1 MMPRQS
7 LTGILNGELAAAF
20 DSATPANEGLP
31 PITDSPVLC
40 SVSGSLKAARTGTP
54 GYTLVFEVVEGQF
67 SGRRLYHDLWLTPAA
82 MPLAKRDLARLG
94 ITTAD
99 QLARPIP
106 PGILCEVKHV
116 IRTEDDGVQRNVVKG
131 FTVTR
136 VDADPTADK
145 DFAAPAKGGAAC

>member
-1 MMPRQS
+1 MTPRQS

-20 DSATPANEGLP
+20 DAAAPATECLP
-31 PITDSPVLC
+31 PITASPVLC
-40 SVSGSLKAARTGTP
+40 SVSGALKTSRGGTP
-54 GYTLVFEVVEGQF
+54 GYAIVFEVVEGEF
-67 SGRRLYHDLWLTPAA
+67 TGRRLYHDLWLTPAA

-94 ITTAD
+94 ITTAE
-99 QLARPIP
+99 QLAKPIP

-116 IRTEDDGVQRNVVKG
+116 VRTDDDGVQRNSVKG

-145 DFAAPAKGGAAC
+145 DFAAPAEGGAA

>member
-1 MMPRQS
+1 MMSRQS

-20 DSATPANEGLP
+20 DAVVPATDGMT

-40 SVSGSLKAARTGTP
+40 AVSGGLKTSRGGTP
-54 GYTLVFEVVEGQF
+54 GYAIVFEVVEGRF
-67 SGRRLYHDLWLTPAA
+67 AGRRLYHDLWLTPAA

-94 ITTAD
+94 ITTAE
-99 QLARPIP
+99 QLTKPIP

-116 IRTEDDGVQRNVVKG
+116 VRTDDDGIQRNAVKS
-131 FTVTR
+131 FTVTL

-145 DFAAPAKGGAAC
+145 DFADPTEGGAA

>member
-1 MMPRQS
+1 MSRQS
-7 LTGILNGELAAAF
+7 LTGMINGDIAAVFDAAAP
-20 DSATPANEGLP
+20 ATEGLP

-40 SVSGSLKAARTGTP
+40 GVSGGLKTSRKGTP
-54 GYTLVFEVVEGQF
+54 GYTLVFVVVEGNF
-67 SGRRLYHDLWLTPAA
+67 TGRRLYHDLWLTPAA

-99 QLARPIP
+99 QLSKPIP

-116 IRTEDDGVQRNVVKG
+116 VRTDDDGVQRNAVKS
-131 FTVTR
+131 FTVTG

-145 DFAAPAKGGAAC
+145 DFAAPAEGGGA

>member
-1 MMPRQS
+1 MMSRQS
-7 LTGILNGELAAAF
+7 LTGILNGDLAAAF
-20 DSATPANEGLP
+20 DAAAPATEGLP

-40 SVSGSLKAARTGTP
+40 GVSGGLKTSRGGTP
-54 GYTLVFEVVEGQF
+54 GYTLQFEIIEGRF
-67 SGRRLYHDLWLTPAA
+67 TGRRLYLDLWLTPAA

-99 QLARPIP
+99 QLSKPIP

-116 IRTEDDGVQRNVVKG
+116 LRTEDDGAQRNVVKS
-131 FTVTR
+131 FAVVR

-145 DFAAPAKGGAAC
+145 DFAAPAEGGAA

>member
-1 MMPRQS
+1 MMSRQS
-7 LTGILNGELAAAF
+7 LTGILNGDLAAAF
-20 DSATPANEGLP
+20 NAAAPATDGLP

-40 SVSGSLKAARTGTP
+40 AVSGGLKTSRGGTP

-67 SGRRLYHDLWLTPAA
+67 TGRRLYHDLWLTPAA

-94 ITTAD
+94 ITTAE
-99 QLARPIP
+99 QLTKPIP

-116 IRTEDDGVQRNVVKG
+116 VRTDDDGVQRNAVKS
-131 FTVTR
+131 FAVTG

-145 DFAAPAKGGAAC
+145 DFAAPTEGGVA